1 MISNG
6 IQKILV
12 LWKEKVL
19 PNSGALSFLIIPF
32 FALVLVADQ
41 AKSLSDKEVHKYF
54 YETWKLEIS
63 SKDNLE
69 LFKETQHW
77 IGTPHRDNGKDES
90 GIDCSSLAA
99 RLVQKAYSKTIAGS
113 SESISKQVKKVPESD
128 LQEGDLVF
136 FNIYGEKISHVGV
149 YLKDRK
155 FVHASVVKG
164 VTVNSLDENYY
175 KTRFVFAG
183 RL

>member
-1 MISNG
+1 MILNG

-12 LWKEKVL
+12 LWKENIL
-19 PNSGALSFLIIPF
+19 PNLGALSFLIIPF

-41 AKSLSDKEVHKYF
+41 AKSLSDKEVQKYF
-54 YETWKLEIS
+54 SETWKLEIDS
-63 SKDNLE
+63 QNNLE
-69 LFKETQHW
+69 LYKETQHW
-77 IGTPHRDNGKDES
+77 IGTPHKDNGKDGS

-99 RLVQKAYSKTIAGS
+99 KLVQKAYSKTIAGS
-113 SESISKQVKKVPESD
+113 SESISKQVKKISESE

>member
-1 MISNG
+1 MILNG
-6 IQKILV
+6 VQKILV

-19 PNSGALSFLIIPF
+19 PNLGSLSFLIIPF

-41 AKSLSDKEVHKYF
+41 AKSFSEKEVQNYF
-54 YETWKLEIS
+54 SETWKLEIDPKS
-63 SKDNLE
+63 NLE
-69 LFKETQHW
+69 LFKEAQRW
-77 IGTPHRDNGKDES
+77 IGTPHKDNSKNES

-99 RLVQKAYSKTIAGS
+99 KLVQKAYSKTITGS
-113 SESISKQVKKVPESD
+113 SESISKQVKKIPESD